1 MAVRKTSNQSMQCRS
16 LNMNRRE
23 FVAGIGATLFS
34 SGVSPQLVL
43 AQGAGKPLRITH
55 AVTSLAYMQSYVA
68 QQNGYFAAAG
78 FAPQIIDTGG
88 GGPDVQLVLGG
99 RAELTVN
106 DGAQIFPALAQGQ
119 KLICVLG
126 LLNRSIVNATISKT
140 AAQRIGFTESMPF
153 EQRLKLLKGLKIG
166 VTRAGALTWQL
177 ARFNLVAAGLDPD
190 RDAQVV
196 AVGGPPALA
205 AALENGAI
213 DLIYISMPIG
223 ERLINEGKAF
233 SFINNA
239 KGDDP
244 KLSKFMME
252 GLWTTPDFLSA
263 NRATVEAA
271 VGAYRK
277 ASQFIRESS
286 ADAVVASLKPTLGSL
301 GDAVLL
307 DSVKRIQPAVSA
319 SGQITE
325 EELDATQAV
334 LKLNGVLDKKLSLAE
349 VFDGSLIGKV

>member
-1 MAVRKTSNQSMQCRS
+1 
-16 LNMNRRE
+16 MNRRE
-23 FVAGIGATLFS
+23 ALGGIGAALFS
-34 SGVSPQLVL
+34 AGINPTVSL
-43 AQGAGKPLRITH
+43 AQGGGKPLRITH

-68 QQNGYFAAAG
+68 QQNGYFAEAG

-106 DGAQIFPALAQGQ
+106 DGAQIFPALQQGQ
-119 KLICVLG
+119 KLVCVLG
-126 LLNRSIVNATISKT
+126 LLNRSIVNVTIGKA
-140 AAQRIGFTESMPF
+140 AAQRIGFVETMPF
-153 EQRLKLLKGLKIG
+153 ESRLKLLKGLKIG

-177 ARFNLVAAGLDPD
+177 ARFNLVSAGLDPE

-213 DLIYISMPIG
+213 DVIYISMPIG
-223 ERLINEGKAF
+223 ERLIGEGKAL

-239 KGDDP
+239 MGDDP
-244 KLSKFMME
+244 KLSKFLME
-252 GLWTTPDFLSA
+252 GLWTTPDYLAA
-263 NRATVEAA
+263 NRATVQAA

-277 ASQFIRESS
+277 ASQFIRDS
-286 ADAVVASLKPTLGSL
+286 APEAVVAALKPALGSL

-319 SGQITE
+319 SGEVTT
-325 EELDATQAV
+325 EELDATQSV
-334 LKLNGVLDKKLSLAE
+334 LKLNGVLNRTFALSE
-349 VFDGSLIGKV
+349 VFDRSMIVGG

>member
-1 MAVRKTSNQSMQCRS
+1 MD
-16 LNMNRRE
+16 RRT
-23 FVAGIGATLFS
+23 FLAATGGALLSAGINPAAS
-34 SGVSPQLVL
+34 L

-55 AVTSLAYMQSYVA
+55 AVTSLAYMQSYIA
-68 QQNGYFAAAG
+68 QQNGYFSNAG

-119 KLICVLG
+119 KLVCVLG
-126 LLNRSIVNATISKT
+126 LLNRSIVNATISK
-140 AAQRIGFTESMPF
+140 AAAERIGFSAGMPF
-153 EQRLKLLKGLKIG
+153 EQRIKLLKGLKIG

-213 DLIYISMPIG
+213 DVIYISMPIG
-223 ERLINEGKAF
+223 ERLIGEGKAL
-233 SFINNA
+233 SFVNNA
-239 KGDDP
+239 AGDDP
-244 KLSKFMME
+244 KLSKFLME
-252 GLWTTPDFLSA
+252 GLWTTPEFLAA

-277 ASQFIRESS
+277 ASQFIRDSS
-286 ADAVVASLKPTLGSL
+286 PETVVAALKPALGSL

-319 SGQITE
+319 SGQVTA
-325 EELDATQAV
+325 EELEATQSV
-334 LKLNGVLDKKLSLAE
+334 LKLNGVLNKSFALAD
-349 VFDGSLIGKV
+349 VFDGTFVAGG

>member
-1 MAVRKTSNQSMQCRS
+1 
-16 LNMNRRE
+16 MNRRE
-23 FVAGIGATLFS
+23 VLAGIGVAALS
-34 SGVSPQLVL
+34 AGLNPQRVL
-43 AQGAGKPLRITH
+43 AQGTGKPLRITH

-68 QQNGYFAAAG
+68 QQNGYFAKAG

-126 LLNRSIVNATISKT
+126 LLNRAIVNATISKA
-140 AAQRIGFTESMPF
+140 AAQRIGFAETMPF
-153 EQRLKLLKGLKIG
+153 EQRIKLLKGLKIG

-213 DLIYISMPIG
+213 DVIYISMPIG
-223 ERLINEGKAF
+223 ERLIGEGKAL

-252 GLWTTPDFLSA
+252 GLWTTPDFLAA

-286 ADAVVASLKPTLGSL
+286 PEAVVASLKPTLGSL
-301 GDAVLL
+301 GDEVLL
-307 DSVKRIQPAVSA
+307 DSVKRIQPAVS
-319 SGQITE
+319 SGQVTD
-325 EELDATQAV
+325 EELNATQAV
-334 LKLNGVLDKKLSLAE
+334 LKLNGVLDKKLTLSE
-349 VFDGSLIGKV
+349 VFDGSLIGSG

>member
-1 MAVRKTSNQSMQCRS
+1 MD
-16 LNMNRRE
+16 RRALL
-23 FVAGIGATLFS
+23 AGMGAALFPA
-34 SGVSPQLVL
+34 GLAPRLAL

-55 AVTSLAYMQSYVA
+55 AVTSLAYMQSYIA
-68 QQNGYFAAAG
+68 QQNGYFAKAG

-119 KLICVLG
+119 KLVCVLG
-126 LLNRSIVNATISKT
+126 LLDRSIVNATISKA
-140 AAQRIGFTESMPF
+140 AAQRTGFSDGMPF

-190 RDAQVV
+190 RDVQVV

-213 DLIYISMPIG
+213 DVIYISMPIG
-223 ERLINEGKAF
+223 ERLIGEGKAL
-233 SFINNA
+233 SFIDNA
-239 KGDDP
+239 RGEDP

-252 GLWTTPDFLSA
+252 GLWTTPDFLAA
-263 NRATVEAA
+263 NRPTVEAA
-271 VGAYRK
+271 VGAYRM
-277 ASQFIRESS
+277 ASQFLRESS
-286 ADAVVASLKPTLGSL
+286 PEAIVASLKPTLGSL

-307 DSVKRIQPAVSA
+307 DSVKRIQPAISA
-319 SGQITE
+319 SGQVTKA
-325 EELDATQAV
+325 ELDATQAV
-334 LKLNGVLDKKLSLAE
+334 LKLNGVLGKDLALAE
-349 VFDGSLIGKV
+349 VFDGSLIGNG